1 MASDKGDAPISPRF
15 VPGTAV
21 RIQPPWL
28 RTTKAMA
35 RSRSG
40 LRVVA
45 DNGGPQRPDG
55 TKD

>member
-1 MASDKGDAPISPRF
+1 MASGKDSTPIPVRF

-21 RIQPPWL
+21 RIPPPWL
-28 RTTKAMA
+28 KTGKAVA

-45 DNGGPQRPDG
+45 SKVEPP
-55 TKD
+55 KDEAKD